1 MSFDFEGVFTLIKQP
16 ETIHYML
23 GDGRTVQISFTEI
36 NGKVNVVETFDAE
49 QMNSVELQKSGWQ
62 AILDNFKKYV
72 EK

>member
-62 AILDNFKKYV
+62 VILDNFKKYV